1 MTLFLSLK
9 NELYGKILG
18 YNAVTQIDMS
28 LSAPETAP
36 EDFYPKDVN

>member
-18 YNAVTQIDMS
+18 YNGVIQIMS